1 MKGILLCT
9 LIISLIHFSLTA
21 KACNKAPIDEDNDNF
36 AVCGKKGASLQD
48 EEKKEGKTHCCLF
61 IQDNGTRFCDG
72 VTDDEYENIKNYK
85 KSRNEFNGESIDKIK
100 CGSNYLSYSLC
111 VIALLALIF

>member
-1 MKGILLCT
+1 MRGKLFCT
-9 LIISLIHFSLTA
+9 LLVSLIHFSLTDR
-21 KACNKAPIDEDNDNF
+21 ACTNAIIPEENDNF
-36 AVCGKKGASLQD
+36 AACGKNSASLLD
-48 EEKKEGKTHCCLF
+48 DEKKEGKTHCCLF
-61 IQDNGTRFCDG
+61 ISDNGTRFCDG

-111 VIALLALIF
+111 VIALLALIL